1 MLSSGHVVSAVVF
14 VFFLIAEGLNCY
26 ERWKRS
32 TQVKSVSLTPPP
44 HKSSFGPELNDISED
59 KLTGHSQI
67 AGAVVFGQGRS
78 RLGVVLELKP
88 EFAFGPDD
96 SNMLSEF
103 RAAIWYAHPHP
114 HTHNCCA
121 FLID

>member
-1 MLSSGHVVSAVVF
+1 M
-14 VFFLIAEGLNCY
+14 
-26 ERWKRS
+26 
-32 TQVKSVSLTPPP
+32 KSVSLTPPP
-44 HKSSFGPELNDISED
+44 HKSSFSSDISGHISED

-103 RAAIWYAHPHP
+103 RAAIWYAHTPT
-114 HTHNCCA
+114 HTQLLRV
-121 FLID
+121 FD